1 MLPVSS
7 ETGNSVSIATGYGLD
22 GPGIESWWGRHFPHR
37 SRPAPGTQPA
47 TCTMGT
53 GSFPEVKRGRGVKL
67 TPHPLLV
74 TWSWKGRAIPL
85 LPLWA
90 VRPVQSLSACTG
102 VHFTFTFT
110 SVPVQGCTLP
120 LPLPQ
125 CLYKGTLYLY
135 LYLSTCTSVHFTFTF
150 TSVPVK
156 GCTLLLPLPQCL
168 YKGALYLY
176 HWNISKKIVL
186 HPKIIVFWQ
195 MTPCNWIGNLVQLKI
210 PAACQIPNLR
220 KFSTWSCKTYPMR
233 TLILPRI
240 GGIQKGGLWIVSLI
254 YSTPSPPPGHIWKT
268 RASLSWLVLSFYNPS
283 RWGSSYC
290 HS

>member
-1 MLPVSS
+1 VISWGIKTIYCPELADPRIDWPLRSMRSCYMPSVSVRIRERGLKNNTYFMLPVSS

-102 VHFTFTFT
+102 VHFTFTFR
-110 SVPVQGCTLP
+110 GWL
-120 LPLPQ
+120 
-125 CLYKGTLYLY
+125 
-135 LYLSTCTSVHFTFTF
+135 
-150 TSVPVK
+150 
-156 GCTLLLPLPQCL
+156 
-168 YKGALYLY
+168 
-176 HWNISKKIVL
+176 I
-186 HPKIIVFWQ
+186 
-195 MTPCNWIGNLVQLKI
+195 NL
-210 PAACQIPNLR
+210 
-220 KFSTWSCKTYPMR
+220 
-233 TLILPRI
+233 
-240 GGIQKGGLWIVSLI
+240 
-254 YSTPSPPPGHIWKT
+254 
-268 RASLSWLVLSFYNPS
+268 WLNNNGKNDSYN
-283 RWGSSYC
+283 
-290 HS
+290 